1 MLEFAKLDREEIKP
15 VTQTIYFSE
24 QLENDVVKL
33 LEVDSTVLK
42 ALESG
47 ERYNVKPD
55 LTLKAQN
62 PSIYFSLLVTRES
75 LWRQLAVSNLSPAI
89 FYW

>member
-33 LEVDSTVLK
+33 LELDSTVLK

-47 ERYNVKPD
+47 ER
-55 LTLKAQN
+55 
-62 PSIYFSLLVTRES
+62 
-75 LWRQLAVSNLSPAI
+75 
-89 FYW
+89 